1 MIKYT
6 LSYQYPNRH
15 FLDFEMFIQSIEQEQ
30 IELQLPT
37 WRAGRYQLQHY
48 AKNIQ
53 RFAVYNQEG
62 QAIPFQKVTK
72 DRWKLQVGKNK
83 KIVVKYNYYAQQL
96 DGGGSWLDE
105 ELFYVNFINC
115 LMYVEGKIYEDYEVK
130 ILLPSTY
137 QIACG
142 LEYTR
147 GKQIKIDDT
156 LFQEITLHAQSFYQI
171 VDAPLL
177 AAQNLQHQTYQ
188 IPNCESLFHIWFYG
202 NCEPQWEKLITD
214 FKVFT
219 QMQVNIFEGFPES
232 AYHFIFII
240 TPFKFYHGVEH
251 FNSTVIVLGSEEMFR
266 QTYFYNDIVGV
277 ASHELFHVWN
287 VVKIR
292 PKELLPYDFTQENY
306 FKTGFV
312 IEGITTF
319 YGDWILAR
327 SRVWTLEE
335 YFLELKNFFKRHFN
349 NFGRL
354 NLSLVD
360 SSFDLWLDGYE
371 KGIPNRKSSIYVE
384 GAVAC
389 LILDLEIRKHT
400 RNQRSMDD
408 VMRLMWE
415 NFGKKQ
421 VGYSIEDY
429 IGIVNQV
436 AGRKMNN
443 YFEQCIFGTGD
454 LADRLNQAL
463 QHVGC
468 ELFKSYSENLNESHF
483 GFITAQKDNELI
495 VELTSP
501 DSPADK
507 VLSLKDTVL
516 EVDNQKVIQEG
527 NNKMNELLEGKT
539 SISLKIRRMNKIK
552 EIQIIRE
559 EGELYFPIYE
569 IRLLEKPS
577 EEQTKSLALWI

>member
-15 FLDFEMFIQSIEQEQ
+15 FIDFEMLIENIKQEE
-30 IELQLPT
+30 IEIQLPT
-37 WRAGRYQLQHY
+37 WRAGRYQLQYY

-53 RFAVYNQEG
+53 RFSVQNMEG
-62 QAIPFQKVTK
+62 QVIPFQKITK
-72 DRWKLQVGKNK
+72 DRWKILVGTHEQ
-83 KIVVKYNYYAQQL
+83 IIVKYNYYAQQL

-105 ELFYVNFINC
+105 EVFYLNFVNC
-115 LMYVEGKIYEDYEVK
+115 LMYVEGRINEGYEVK
-130 ILLPSTY
+130 ILLPSSY

-142 LEYTR
+142 LKYTV
-147 GKQIKIDDT
+147 GKQVKKEDV
-156 LFQEITLHAQSFYQI
+156 LFEEITLHAQSFYQV

-177 AAQNLQHQTYQ
+177 AAQSLQHQSYQ
-188 IPNCESLFHIWFYG
+188 VANSESIFHIWFYG
-202 NCEPQWEKLITD
+202 NCEPDWQKLVTD
-214 FKVFT
+214 FKAFT
-219 QMQVNIFEGFPES
+219 QLQVDIFGGFPEPT
-232 AYHFIFII
+232 YHFIFII

-251 FNSTVIVLGSEEMFR
+251 FNSTVIVLGSEEMFK

-327 SRVWTLEE
+327 SGVWTREQ
-335 YFLELKNFFKRHFN
+335 YFTELKNLLKRHFN

-354 NLSLVD
+354 NLSVAD

-371 KGIPNRKSSIYVE
+371 KGIPNRKGSIYVE

-400 RNQRSMDD
+400 DNQRSMDD

-415 NFGKKQ
+415 SFGKKQ
-421 VGYSIEDY
+421 VGYSAEDY
-429 IGIVNQV
+429 MSIVNQV
-436 AGRKMNN
+436 AGREMKD
-443 YFEQCIFGTGD
+443 YFEQCIFGIGD
-454 LADRLNQAL
+454 LAQRLNQAL

-483 GFITAQKDNELI
+483 GFITAQKDNELVI
-495 VELTSP
+495 ELIAP
-501 DSPADK
+501 NSPADC
-507 VLSLKDTVL
+507 VLSLKDSIL
-516 EVDNQKVIQEG
+516 EIDNERVIQEG
-527 NNKMNELLEGKT
+527 NNKMNELVQEKAN
-539 SISLKIRRMNKIK
+539 ISLKIRRMNKIR
-552 EIQIIRE
+552 EIQISTD
-559 EGELYFPIYE
+559 GKLYLPIYE
-569 IRLLEKPS
+569 IRLMEKQS
-577 EEQTKSLALWI
+577 EEQAKSLALWI

>member
-15 FLDFEMFIQSIEQEQ
+15 FIDFEMLIENIEQEQ

-53 RFAVYNQEG
+53 QFSVYNQEG

-83 KIVVKYNYYAQQL
+83 KVVVKYNYYAQQL

-115 LMYVEGKIYEDYEVK
+115 LMYVEGKIHKEYEVK

-142 LEYTR
+142 LEYIK
-147 GKQIKIDDT
+147 GKQINIGNA
-156 LFQEITLHAQSFYQI
+156 LFQEIILHAQSFYQI

-177 AAQNLQHQTYQ
+177 AAQSLQHQTYQ
-188 IPNCESLFHIWFYG
+188 VASCESLFHIWFYG
-202 NCEPQWEKLITD
+202 NCEPQWEKLLAD
-214 FKVFT
+214 FKAFT
-219 QMQVNIFEGFPES
+219 QVQVNIFEGFPES
-232 AYHFIFII
+232 EYHFIFII

-251 FNSTVIVLGSEEMFR
+251 FNSTVIVLGSEEMFK

-287 VVKIR
+287 VLKIR

-306 FKTGFV
+306 FTTGFI

-327 SRVWTLEE
+327 SRVWTLEQ
-335 YFLELKNFFKRHFN
+335 YFLELKNLFKRHFN

-400 RNQRSMDD
+400 HNQRSMDD

-415 NFGKKQ
+415 NFGKKHI
-421 VGYSIEDY
+421 GYTLEDY
-429 IGIVNQV
+429 IHIVKQV
-436 AGRKMNN
+436 AGREMNE
-443 YFEQCIFGTGD
+443 YFEQCILGTSD

-483 GFITAQKDNELI
+483 GFITTQKDNELI
-495 VELTSP
+495 VELIAP
-501 DSPADK
+501 ESPADK
-507 VLSLKDTVL
+507 VLSLKDTIL
-516 EVDNQKVIQEG
+516 EVNNEKVIQEG

-539 SISLKIRRMNKIK
+539 SISLKIRRMNKMK
-552 EIQIIRE
+552 EIQIE
-559 EGELYFPIYE
+559 QEGKLYFPIYE
-569 IRLLEKPS
+569 VRLLEKPS